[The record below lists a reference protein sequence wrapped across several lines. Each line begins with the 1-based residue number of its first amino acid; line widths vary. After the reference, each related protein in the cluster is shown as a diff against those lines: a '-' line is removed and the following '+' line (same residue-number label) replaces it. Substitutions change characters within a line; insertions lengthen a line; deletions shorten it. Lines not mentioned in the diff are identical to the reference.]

1 MCLLILIHLLVIFL
15 VIAAGDVSHPVG
27 VRQIP
32 VDGQDDALLKRSLGV
47 PAQILLDLGGVD
59 TVAAVM
65 AEAVCNVGDQLLA
78 DALVLQAVMQL
89 GNDGLDDEDVRALV
103 VAATL

>member
-15 VIAAGDVSHPVG
+15 VIAAGDVGHPVG
-27 VRQIP
+27 CARYQSMVRTMPFSNGVSGYQP
-32 VDGQDDALLKRSLGV
+32 RSSF
-47 PAQILLDLGGVD
+47 DLGGVD

-89 GNDGLDDEDVRALV
+89 GNDGLDDEDVRRSLWPP
-103 VAATL
+103 TL